1 MAKVTMPQ
9 LGESVAEG
17 TIGKWLK
24 QPGDTVAKYEPL
36 LEVIT
41 DKVNAEVP
49 SPFAGVLKEI
59 LVEEGATVPN
69 NAEIAVIETAD
80 EGGAANVAPTALEK
94 EAGTEPEGT
103 VEVEPRNVDAAA
115 ATASEPAKESA
126 TTGDAA
132 PKGAAKSAPTA
143 PEAAPARP
151 SYAPADGPGGSDE
164 RPERAAASA
173 APAPTAVAPDAH
185 GNPDA
190 RMTPAVRRLLREH
203 GLTAAQIVGT
213 GGGGRITREDV
224 TNYVEAQRTGQPVGG
239 QAVGAAPAPAA
250 SSNGSAP
257 TASPAQQAA
266 PAGSGA
272 APSPQSGASAPAPA
286 STTAAPAPA
295 TSAATSAG
303 TKIEFPAGADEVLVP
318 LTQMRK
324 GIAAQMTRAL
334 QAPHAYVQMEIDAT
348 RLVAARDKVNREYR
362 AKEGVALSYVPFV
375 VKAAAVALKQN
386 PTFNAHWTDA
396 GLMAKRRVNIGVAV
410 AVDDGLIVPVIRDAD
425 QLSIHGLNVAILDV
439 ANRARAGRLRVDDFG
454 GGTFTVDNTGYLG
467 TNLVMP
473 ILNVPEVGIVTM
485 EAITKRP
492 VVVST
497 PDGDVIAIRPVM
509 NMVLG
514 VDHRANDGAGGA
526 ALLRDIKAWLEAV
539 GPDTPIY

>member
-49 SPFAGVLKEI
+49 SPFEGVLKEI

-69 NAEIAVIETAD
+69 NAEIAIIETAD
-80 EGGAANVAPTALEK
+80 EAGGDAPAPMAMEK
-94 EAGTEPEGT
+94 SGGPEAEGT
-103 VEVEPRNVDAAA
+103 VQVQPRDDATTAPAAGPAGSDESPAPPTAPAAAAAPASPQAERPA
-115 ATASEPAKESA
+115 ATASSN
-126 TTGDAA
+126 GS
-132 PKGAAKSAPTA
+132 GA
-143 PEAAPARP
+143 
-151 SYAPADGPGGSDE
+151 
-164 RPERAAASA
+164 AAAST
-173 APAPTAVAPDAH
+173 APTVGD
-185 GNPDA
+185 GDA

-203 GLTAAQIVGT
+203 GLTAGQIVGT
-213 GGGGRITREDV
+213 GGGGRITRDDV
-224 TNYVEAQRTGQPVGG
+224 LGVVEAIRTGAQP
-239 QAVGAAPAPAA
+239 PAPAGA
-250 SSNGSAP
+250 STPAA
-257 TASPAQQAA
+257 TASTP
-266 PAGSGA
+266 
-272 APSPQSGASAPAPA
+272 PSASAPAAAAARSGMP
-286 STTAAPAPA
+286 TAA
-295 TSAATSAG
+295 TVT
-303 TKIEFPAGADEVLVP
+303 FPEGADEVLVP
-318 LTQMRK
+318 TSQMRK
-324 GIAAQMTRAL
+324 GIAAQMTRSL

-348 RLVAARDKVNREYR
+348 RLVALREGTKRAYQ
-362 AKEGVALSYVPFV
+362 AKEGISLSYVPFV
-375 VKAAAVALKQN
+375 VQAAAEALKRN
-386 PTFNAHWTDA
+386 PTFNAHWTDD
-396 GLMAKRRVNIGVAV
+396 GLLAKRRVNIGVAV
-410 AVDDGLIVPVIRDAD
+410 AVDDGLLVPVIRDAD
-425 QLSIHGLNVAILDV
+425 TLSIHGLNVAITDV
-439 ANRARAGRLRVDDFG
+439 ANRAKVGKFRLDDFG

-492 VVVST
+492 VVQST
-497 PDGDVIAIRPVM
+497 PDGDVLAIRPIM